1 MQEFLSSISYETIKD
16 GEIKQWYVWSTLI
29 PYIKLLYIPH
39 CPTSNDGM
47 MKKLQLL
54 SIEMILFG
62 LMNMLS
68 RENHRAVLVKEGLVD
83 YVTCCPNHVPEM
95 LKFYAQKLVHL
106 VTSSYDIQQQP
117 ATLTNIVKAH
127 LAKMYF
133 GLEQILALSVGAI
146 VNELLP
152 RSQTNLESTV
162 SCFFV
167 PTNVYN

>member
-1 MQEFLSSISYETIKD
+1 MQEFLSSTSYETIKD
-16 GEIKQWYVWSTLI
+16 GEIKQWYVWSTFM
-29 PYIKLLYIPH
+29 PYVKLLYIPH
-39 CPTSNDGM
+39 CPMSNDGM
-47 MKKLQLL
+47 MEKLQLL

-83 YVTCCPNHVPEM
+83 YVTCCPNYVPEM
-95 LKFYAQKLVHL
+95 LKSYAQKLVHL
-106 VTSSYDIQQQP
+106 VTSSYGIRQQP
-117 ATLTNIVKAH
+117 VRLTNIVKAR

-152 RSQTNLESTV
+152 QQPNK
-162 SCFFV
+162 
-167 PTNVYN
+167 P